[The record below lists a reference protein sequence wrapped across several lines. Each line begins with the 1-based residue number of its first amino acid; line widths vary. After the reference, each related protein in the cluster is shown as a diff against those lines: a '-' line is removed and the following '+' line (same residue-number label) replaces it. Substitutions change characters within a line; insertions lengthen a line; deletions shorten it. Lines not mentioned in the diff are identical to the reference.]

1 MMDHNPYS
9 PPQTEV
15 REAPADDTGARP
27 RQVTL
32 AVRLFWA
39 ELAVG
44 VVQYATTLKS
54 TGTEDAGPA
63 IVAFTLVFIGAL
75 FIAEAIVIYKLWMRR
90 NWARY
95 VALVSTVLSLLG
107 VVQSMN
113 RGRLTIA
120 AGEMGFSV
128 LELMLDAVALV
139 LLFTSP
145 GKEWFKKR
153 KAG

>member
-1 MMDHNPYS
+1 
-9 PPQTEV
+9 
-15 REAPADDTGARP
+15 
-27 RQVTL
+27 
-32 AVRLFWA
+32 
-39 ELAVG
+39 
-44 VVQYATTLKS
+44 
-54 TGTEDAGPA
+54 
-63 IVAFTLVFIGAL
+63 
-75 FIAEAIVIYKLWMRR
+75 
-90 NWARY
+90 
-95 VALVSTVLSLLG
+95 
-107 VVQSMN
+107 MN